1 MISTRDVARAAVVA
15 ALVVVAS
22 AGAASAASWSFAVIT
37 DTQHAG
43 NVNPDNT
50 GNIAGGVS
58 SVELTA
64 LTNALLNEPIDFL
77 LVNGDL
83 VQRYPKTPVTD
94 MNATQMVSG
103 ELALWKSIVQ
113 PLVDK
118 GVGIYPV
125 RGNHDKSAPASVW
138 TAAFPTLPAN
148 GPANAVGLTYSFMHE
163 GSLFLGL
170 DEYVTTVGTRLTVPQ
185 VWLDTQLTTQPC
197 KHIFVFGH
205 VGAFSQEAETGLC
218 TVDNA
223 LGNKVMDPAGI
234 VARDA
239 FWSSLSAAYV
249 DIYLAGHE
257 HLYARTKAPDI
268 NNLLA
273 PVDWMTYQVIC
284 GVNGA
289 PPTGPGL
296 TYWEPDKIHMDILP
310 IPPEERT
317 QFEDREPTHVGYLLV
332 TIDGGYG
339 ICEYK
344 VLNNETGLFYTE
356 DIFPI
361 PEPATISLLALGVL
375 AALGRRRQ
383 GA

>member
-1 MISTRDVARAAVVA
+1 MISARDVARAAVVA
-15 ALVVVAS
+15 ALVMAAC

-37 DTQHAG
+37 DTQRAG

-58 SVELTA
+58 TVQLTQ
-64 LTNALLNEPIDFL
+64 LTNALLGEPIDFL

-83 VQRYPKTPVTD
+83 VQRYPKVPVTD
-94 MNATQMVSG
+94 MNATQMVSA
-103 ELALWKSIVQ
+103 ELALWKSTVQ
-113 PLVDK
+113 PLVAK

-138 TAAFPTLPAN
+138 TAAFPALPTN

-163 GSLFLGL
+163 GALFLGL
-170 DEYVTTVGTRLTVPQ
+170 DEYATTVGTRLTVPQ
-185 VWLDTQLTTQPC
+185 AWLDAQLTTQPC

-205 VGAFSQEAETGLC
+205 VGAFGQALETGLS
-218 TVDNA
+218 TTEDA
-223 LGNKVMDPAGI
+223 GGNKLLDPAGI

-239 FWSSLSAAYV
+239 FWSSLSASHV

-257 HLYARTKAPDI
+257 HLYARTKAPDV
-268 NNLLA
+268 NLLR
-273 PVDWMTYQVIC
+273 PVDEMTYQVIC

-289 PPTGPGL
+289 PPTGTGA
-296 TYWEPDKIHMDILP
+296 TYWEPDKIHINQP
-310 IPPEERT
+310 GENT
-317 QFEDREPTHVGYLLV
+317 QYEDRDPTHVGYLLV

-344 VLNNETGLFYTE
+344 VRNSDTGLFETTSTWG
-356 DIFPI
+356 DTFPI

-375 AALGRRRQ
+375 AALGRRRK

>member
-1 MISTRDVARAAVVA
+1 MNSLRDVARAGVVT
-15 ALVVVAS
+15 ALVIVAC

-58 SVELTA
+58 TVELTE

-77 LVNGDL
+77 LVPGDL
-83 VQRYPKTPVTD
+83 VQRYPKVPVTD

-148 GPANAVGLTYSFMHE
+148 GPANALGLTYSFMHE

-170 DEYVTTVGTRLTVPQ
+170 DEYATTVGTRLTVPQ
-185 VWLDTQLTTQPC
+185 AWLDTQLTTQPC
-197 KHIFVFGH
+197 NHVFVFGH
-205 VGAFSQEAETGLC
+205 VGAFPQEAETGLC
-218 TVDNA
+218 TVDDA
-223 LGNKVMDPAGI
+223 GGNKVLDPAGI

-239 FWSSLSAAYV
+239 FWSSLSASYV
-249 DIYLAGHE
+249 DLYLAGHE
-257 HLYARTKAPDI
+257 HMYALGQAPDV
-268 NNLLA
+268 NDLLR
-273 PVDWMTYQVIC
+273 PLYQQTYQVIC

-289 PPTGPGL
+289 PVTGTGA
-296 TYWEPDKIHMDILP
+296 TYWETDKNVTA
-310 IPPEERT
+310 EY
-317 QFEDREPTHVGYLLV
+317 EDRDPNHVGYLLV

-344 VLNNETGLFYTE
+344 VRNNTTGLFETV
-356 DIFPI
+356 DTFGI
-361 PEPATISLLALGVL
+361 PEPATLTLLALGVL
-375 AALGRRRQ
+375 AALGRRRK

>member
-1 MISTRDVARAAVVA
+1 MISARDVARTAVVA
-15 ALVVVAS
+15 ALVIAAL
-22 AGAASAASWSFAVIT
+22 AGAASAAPWSFAVIT
-37 DTQHAG
+37 DTHHAG

-58 SVELTA
+58 TVQLTQ

-83 VQRYPKTPVTD
+83 VQRYPKKPVTD

-118 GVGIYPV
+118 GVGIYPI

-148 GPANAVGLTYSFMHE
+148 GPADAVGLTYSFMHE

-170 DEYVTTVGTRLTVPQ
+170 DEYATTVGARLTVPQ
-185 VWLDTQLTTQPC
+185 AWVDTQLATQPC
-197 KHIFVFGH
+197 NHIFVFGH
-205 VGAFSQEAETGLC
+205 VGAFPQEAETGLS
-218 TVDNA
+218 TTEDA
-223 LGNKVMDPAGI
+223 SGNKLLDPAGI

-239 FWSSLSAAYV
+239 FWSTLSSAYV

-257 HLYARTKAPDI
+257 HLYARAEVPDA
-268 NNLLA
+268 NLVRPL
-273 PVDWMTYQVIC
+273 DQQTLQLIC

-289 PPTGPGL
+289 PPTGTGA
-296 TYWEPDKIHMDILP
+296 TYWETDKGIT
-310 IPPEERT
+310 PEY
-317 QFEDREPTHVGYLLV
+317 EDRDPTHVGYLLV
-332 TIDGGYG
+332 TIDGDYG
-339 ICEYK
+339 TCQYK
-344 VLNNETGLFYTE
+344 VRNSSTGVFETVDSFT
-356 DIFPI
+356 I
-361 PEPATISLLALGVL
+361 PEPATISLLALGGL
-375 AALGRRRQ
+375 ALLRRRRNT
-383 GA
+383 A

>member
-1 MISTRDVARAAVVA
+1 MISARDVARAAVVA
-15 ALVVVAS
+15 TLVIVAC
-22 AGAASAASWSFAVIT
+22 AGAASAAPWSFAVIT

-58 SVELTA
+58 SVELTE
-64 LTNALLNEPIDFL
+64 LTNALMNEPIDFL

-163 GSLFLGL
+163 GSLFMGL
-170 DEYVTTVGTRLTVPQ
+170 DEYATTVGTRLTVPQ
-185 VWLDTQLTTQPC
+185 AWVDAQLATQPC

-205 VGAFSQEAETGLC
+205 VGAFPQAAETGLC
-218 TVDNA
+218 TVDDA
-223 LGNKVMDPAGI
+223 SGNKLLDPAGI

-239 FWSSLSAAYV
+239 FWTSLSASYV
-249 DIYLAGHE
+249 DLYLAGHE
-257 HLYARTKAPDI
+257 HMYARAEAPDI
-268 NNLLA
+268 TDPLRPLEQQ
-273 PVDWMTYQVIC
+273 TFQLIC

-289 PPTGPGL
+289 PVTGTGA
-296 TYWEPDKIHMDILP
+296 TYWETDKNV
-310 IPPEERT
+310 T
-317 QFEDREPTHVGYLLV
+317 AQYEDRDPTHVGYLLV
-332 TIDGGYG
+332 TVDGGYG

-344 VLNNETGLFYTE
+344 ELNSSTGLFETV
-356 DIFPI
+356 DTFPI

-375 AALGRRRQ
+375 AALGRHRK